1 MGAQSPPVRA
11 LASTTIFCLVSVAA
25 PAFAQERPSTNPPT
39 TPQTPQQSPVAAP
52 QVSPEVAAARVAFE
66 RGVEALEDSR
76 FAEALSAFEES
87 YRRNPVP
94 AVQFNLAFAL
104 RGLGRNQDAIA
115 ALERFL
121 QTPGPNPEADMLT
134 NAREESARLRT
145 TLVRLGV
152 RTTPATAA
160 VLVDG
165 RRPTREGDV
174 FVLDPGRRV
183 IEVTLDGY
191 RPHREER
198 VLTPGSSA
206 TAEVTLAVIDDAGRL
221 RIEPSV
227 LSARVEID
235 GRYAGTGVVERPAR
249 LGMHRVVITA
259 EGYLPLER
267 TGRVGGTGLVR
278 VDAAL
283 QRPRSNPWPWLG
295 PIIGVGAATAIGLT
309 SWFVADSLRPFEGPN
324 PRNCWDCMGTTR

>member
-1 MGAQSPPVRA
+1 LSLVLWSWTAGAQSRPSQPSQSPS
-11 LASTTIFCLVSVAA
+11 STQA
-25 PAFAQERPSTNPPT
+25 PA
-39 TPQTPQQSPVAAP
+39 QQSE
-52 QVSPEVAAARVAFE
+52 SPEITAARAAFQ
-66 RGVEALEDSR
+66 RGVDALEDSR

-94 AVQFNLAFAL
+94 VALFNLAFAY

-115 ALERFL
+115 TLERFL
-121 QTPGPNPEADMLT
+121 QDPGANPDREMVA
-134 NAREESARLRT
+134 NAREECARLRA
-145 TLVRLGV
+145 TLVRLTV
-152 RTTPATAA
+152 RATPSNAM

-165 RRPTREGDV
+165 RRPTRDGEA

-198 VLTPGSSA
+198 TLEAGA
-206 TAEVTLAVIDDAGRL
+206 TVSAEVTLAVIDDAGRL

-227 LSARVEID
+227 PDARVTID
-235 GRYAGTGVVERPAR
+235 GVHAGTGVVERPAR

-267 TGRVGGTGLVR
+267 MVRVGGTGLVR
-278 VDAAL
+278 VDATL
-283 QRPRSNPWPWLG
+283 QRPRANPWPWLG
-295 PIIGVGAATAIGLT
+295 PVIGVGSAVAIGLT
-309 SWFVADSLRPFEGPN
+309 TWFVAESLRPFVGPM
-324 PRNCWDCMGTTR
+324 PPNCWDCDVSRTR